1 MDVKLETELPHDPD
15 KTINQKDTGTPM
27 FRAALSTVA
36 KTWQQPECSWTEK
49 WIESLWP
56 CIRKSRIWTIL

>member
-1 MDVKLETELPHDPD
+1 MDIKLETELPHDPD

-27 FRAALSTVA
+27 FRAALFTVA

-49 WIESLWP
+49 WIVYGHVLGKVGFGP
-56 CIRKSRIWTIL
+56 FC